1 MTSGIV
7 PWAGRLLAVDLS
19 KAALDTHCCMQHVP
33 RKHDMA
39 LGKRKRRDELNDPE
53 DAELGSNGDN
63 IDLQTLLR
71 QHFETKFR
79 PLVPTSLPAKV
90 PTVARSQ
97 SASEGE
103 TSDWDGLSEEEHNE
117 PEVIELEASWTSSE
131 DIPIEEL
138 RSFMVNIHSQ
148 FIIENVI

>member
-1 MTSGIV
+1 
-7 PWAGRLLAVDLS
+7 
-19 KAALDTHCCMQHVP
+19 
-33 RKHDMA
+33 MA

-131 DIPIEEL
+131 DIPMEEL